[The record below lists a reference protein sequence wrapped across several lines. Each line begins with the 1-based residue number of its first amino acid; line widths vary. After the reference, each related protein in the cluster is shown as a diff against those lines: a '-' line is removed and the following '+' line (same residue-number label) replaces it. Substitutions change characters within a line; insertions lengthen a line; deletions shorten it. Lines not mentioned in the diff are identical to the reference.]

1 MMKEYDEKTIW
12 TSDQV
17 PVMASYNKGF
27 FHWSSCNQFLVA
39 FQIACCLGNF
49 CDSVTLNSGKM
60 QHSLWV
66 AEIVNSNI
74 DEDLATSLL
83 HIDPMS
89 VLPKHLSFCKI
100 WQGKG
105 AQTAACKVWYRLLG
119 FFTIIWLLFVCA
131 FN

>member
-1 MMKEYDEKTIW
+1 
-12 TSDQV
+12 
-17 PVMASYNKGF
+17 
-27 FHWSSCNQFLVA
+27 
-39 FQIACCLGNF
+39 
-49 CDSVTLNSGKM
+49 M

-89 VLPKHLSFCKI
+89 VLPKHLSFRKI

-105 AQTAACKVWYRLLG
+105 AQTAACKV
-119 FFTIIWLLFVCA
+119 
-131 FN
+131 